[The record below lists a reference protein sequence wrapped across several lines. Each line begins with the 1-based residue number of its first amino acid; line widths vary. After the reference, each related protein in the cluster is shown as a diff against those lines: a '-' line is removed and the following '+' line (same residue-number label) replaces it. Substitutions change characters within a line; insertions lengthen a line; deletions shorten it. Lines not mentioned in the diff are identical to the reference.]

1 MKKRV
6 DDKAVGLEGLSEFRC
21 DSSWR
26 SKGWSGDQQEG
37 EGRLYVSIDCG
48 GLNIG
53 WVAVG

>member
-26 SKGWSGDQQEG
+26 SKGWSGDQQDG
-37 EGRLYVSIDCG
+37 EGRLYVSKGCG
-48 GLNIG
+48 GPNIG

>member
-1 MKKRV
+1 MRKQL
-6 DDKAVGLEGLSEFRC
+6 GLEGLSEFMC

-37 EGRLYVSIDCG
+37 EGRLYDSIDCG

>member
-6 DDKAVGLEGLSEFRC
+6 DDEAVGLEGLSEFRC
-21 DSSWR
+21 DSIWR
-26 SKGWSGDQQEG
+26 SKGRSVDQQEG
-37 EGRLYVSIDCG
+37 EGRMYISIDCG